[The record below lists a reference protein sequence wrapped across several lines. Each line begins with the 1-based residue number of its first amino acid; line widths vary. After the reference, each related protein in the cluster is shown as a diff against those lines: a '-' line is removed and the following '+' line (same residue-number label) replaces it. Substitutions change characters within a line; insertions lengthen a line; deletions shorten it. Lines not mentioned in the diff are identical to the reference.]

1 MFSRKSLGVSVS
13 ASAVALARVDGSS
26 SAPHLE
32 SVSSRPLS
40 PGTLRPS
47 LRELNV
53 LNPQGFVIALQE
65 ARNSLFCRGKY
76 VSVALPDAV
85 GRVMMLEMEERFKN
99 RSEGLEILRWK
110 LKKKLP
116 FDVAEA
122 HLDFQQ
128 VGSRE
133 NGDSVL
139 LVVVAY
145 RPVIAQ
151 YEELFAAAGLV
162 PTGIDLNCF
171 NLGRVFERRL
181 AKSESYALLTHFDS
195 QLGIMFVAGGMLEF
209 IRTRELSG
217 EDATELDSVHQEIRR
232 SFLSYKARFPEG
244 EIRHVFC
251 LAPPQLASGFRGIA
265 RDAIGGEPVLLD
277 PKSALEIRGKDFSVP
292 DSLFPFT
299 SAIGTALRA
308 L

>member
-13 ASAVALARVDGSS
+13 SSAVAFAQVGGSP
-26 SAPHLE
+26 SAPLLE

-47 LRELNV
+47 LRDQNV

-76 VSVALPDAV
+76 VSVSLPDAI
-85 GRVMMLEMEERFKN
+85 GRVMMLDMEERFKN

-116 FDVAEA
+116 FDVSEA

-128 VGSRE
+128 VATRE
-133 NGDSVL
+133 NGDSVV

-171 NLGRVFERRL
+171 NLSRVFERRL

-195 QLGIMFVAGGMLEF
+195 HLGIMFVAGGKLEF
-209 IRTRELSG
+209 IRIRELSG
-217 EDATELDSVHQEIRR
+217 DDAEFDSVQQEVRR
-232 SFLSYKARFPEG
+232 SFLSYKAKFPEG
-244 EIRHVFC
+244 EIKNVFC
-251 LAPPQLASGFRGIA
+251 LAPPQLAKGFCGIA

-277 PKSALEIRGKDFSVP
+277 SKSALEIRGKDFSAP
-292 DSLFPFT
+292 DPLFPFT

>member
-13 ASAVALARVDGSS
+13 SSSVAFARVDGSS
-26 SAPHLE
+26 SAPFLE
-32 SVSSRPLS
+32 SVASRPLS

-47 LRELNV
+47 LRDLNV

-65 ARNSLFCRGKY
+65 ARNALFCRGKY
-76 VSVALPDAV
+76 VSVALPDAS

-128 VGSRE
+128 VATRE
-133 NGDSVL
+133 NGDIVL
-139 LVVVAY
+139 LVVVAF

-171 NLGRVFERRL
+171 NLSRVFERRL

-195 QLGIMFVAGGMLEF
+195 HLGIMFVAGGKLEY
-209 IRTRELSG
+209 IRIRELAG
-217 EDATELDSVHQEIRR
+217 DDAEFGPVLTEVRR
-232 SFLSYKARFPEG
+232 SFLSYKAKFPEG
-244 EIRHVFC
+244 ELRDVFC
-251 LAPPQLASGFRGIA
+251 SAPPQLATSFCGIV

-277 PKSALEIRGKDFSVP
+277 PRSAIEIRGKDFSVP
-292 DSLFPFT
+292 DPLFPFT

>member
-13 ASAVALARVDGSS
+13 SSAVAFARVDGSP
-26 SAPHLE
+26 SAPFLV

-40 PGTLRPS
+40 RGTLRPS
-47 LRELNV
+47 LRDLNV

-76 VSVALPDAV
+76 VSVSLPDAI
-85 GRVMMLEMEERFKN
+85 GRVMLLDMEERFKN

-128 VGSRE
+128 VGTRE
-133 NGDSVL
+133 NGDSVV

-162 PTGIDLNCF
+162 PAGIDLNCF
-171 NLGRVFERRL
+171 NLSRVFERWL

-195 QLGIMFVAGGMLEF
+195 HLGIMFVAGGKLAF
-209 IRTRELSG
+209 IRIRELAG
-217 EDATELDSVHQEIRR
+217 DDAEFDSVRQEVRR
-232 SFLSYKARFPEG
+232 SFLSYKSKSPEG
-244 EIRHVFC
+244 EIKNVFC
-251 LAPPQLASGFRGIA
+251 LAPPQLASGFCGIA
-265 RDAIGGEPVLLD
+265 RDAIGGEAVLLD

-292 DSLFPFT
+292 DPLFPFI

>member
-13 ASAVALARVDGSS
+13 SSAVTFARVDGSP
-26 SAPHLE
+26 SAPFLE

-47 LRELNV
+47 LRDLNV

-76 VSVALPDAV
+76 VSVSLPDAV
-85 GRVMMLEMEERFKN
+85 GRVMMLDMEERFKN

-128 VGSRE
+128 VATRE
-133 NGDSVL
+133 NGDSLL

-145 RPVIAQ
+145 RPVITQ
-151 YEELFAAAGLV
+151 YEELFTAAGLV
-162 PTGIDLNCF
+162 PAGIDLNCF
-171 NLGRVFERRL
+171 NLSRVFERRL
-181 AKSESYALLTHFDS
+181 AKSESYVLLTHFDS
-195 QLGIMFVAGGMLEF
+195 HLGIMFVAGGKLEF
-209 IRTRELSG
+209 IRIRELSG
-217 EDATELDSVHQEIRR
+217 DDAEFESVHQEIRR
-232 SFLSYKARFPEG
+232 SFLSYKAKFPEG
-244 EIRHVFC
+244 EIKNVFC
-251 LAPPQLASGFRGIA
+251 LAPPQLAGGFCGIA

-277 PKSALEIRGKDFSVP
+277 PKSALEIRGKDFSAP
-292 DSLFPFT
+292 DPLFPFT

>member
-13 ASAVALARVDGSS
+13 SSAVAFARVTGSL
-26 SAPHLE
+26 SAPLLE
-32 SVSSRPLS
+32 SVSSRPLLPS
-40 PGTLRPS
+40 TLRPS

-65 ARNSLFCRGKY
+65 ARNALFCRGKY
-76 VSVALPDAV
+76 VSVSLPDAS
-85 GRVMMLEMEERFKN
+85 GRVMMLEVEERFKN

-128 VGSRE
+128 VATRE

-162 PTGIDLNCF
+162 PAGIDLNCF
-171 NLGRVFERRL
+171 NLNRLFERRL

-195 QLGIMFVAGGMLEF
+195 YLGIMFVAGGKLEF
-209 IRTRELSG
+209 IRIRELAG
-217 EDATELDSVHQEIRR
+217 DDAEFDSIHQELRR
-232 SFLSYKARFPEG
+232 SFLSYKAKFPEG
-244 EIRHVFC
+244 EIKKVFC
-251 LAPPQLASGFRGIA
+251 LAPPQLASGFCGIT

-277 PKSALEIRGKDFSVP
+277 PKSALEIRGKDFSAP
-292 DSLFPFT
+292 DPLFPFT
-299 SAIGTALRA
+299 SAIGTALQA

>member
-13 ASAVALARVDGSS
+13 SSAVAFARVGGSP
-26 SAPHLE
+26 SAPLLE

-47 LRELNV
+47 LRDLNV

-76 VSVALPDAV
+76 VSVSLPDAS
-85 GRVMMLEMEERFKN
+85 GRVMMFDMEERFKN

-116 FDVAEA
+116 FDAAEA

-128 VGSRE
+128 VGTRE
-133 NGDSVL
+133 NGDSVV

-151 YEELFAAAGLV
+151 YEELLAAAGLI
-162 PTGIDLNCF
+162 PAGIDLNCF
-171 NLGRVFERRL
+171 NLNRVFERRL
-181 AKSESYALLTHFDS
+181 AKSESYAFLTHFDS
-195 QLGIMFVAGGMLEF
+195 YLGIMFIAGGKLEF
-209 IRTRELSG
+209 IRFRELAG
-217 EDATELDSVHQEIRR
+217 DDAEFNSVHQEIRR
-232 SFLSYKARFPEG
+232 SFLSYKSKSPEG
-244 EIRHVFC
+244 EIKNVFC
-251 LAPPQLASGFRGIA
+251 LAPPRLASDFCGIA
-265 RDAIGGEPVLLD
+265 RDAIGIEAVLLD

-292 DSLFPFT
+292 DPLFPFI

>member
-13 ASAVALARVDGSS
+13 ASAVAFARVDGSA
-26 SAPHLE
+26 SAPYLV

-65 ARNSLFCRGKY
+65 ARNTLYCRGKDI
-76 VSVALPDAV
+76 SVALPDAS
-85 GRVMMLEMEERFKN
+85 GRVMLLEMEERFKN

-122 HLDFQQ
+122 QLDFQQ
-128 VGSRE
+128 VTTRE
-133 NGDSVL
+133 NGDSVV

-162 PTGIDLNCF
+162 PTEIDLNCF

-181 AKSESYALLTHFDS
+181 AMSESYVLLTHFDAH
-195 QLGIMFVAGGMLEF
+195 LGILFVSGGKLEF
-209 IRTRELSG
+209 IRIRELAG
-217 EDATELDSVHQEIRR
+217 DDAEFDAVHTEVRR
-232 SFLSYKARFPEG
+232 SFLSYRAKFPEA
-244 EIRHVFC
+244 EIRNVFC
-251 LAPPQLASGFRGIA
+251 LAPPQVADGFCRIA
-265 RDAIGGEPVLLD
+265 HAALGAEAVLLD
-277 PKSALEIRGKDFSVP
+277 PKAALETRGKDFSAP
-292 DSLFPFT
+292 DPLFPFT